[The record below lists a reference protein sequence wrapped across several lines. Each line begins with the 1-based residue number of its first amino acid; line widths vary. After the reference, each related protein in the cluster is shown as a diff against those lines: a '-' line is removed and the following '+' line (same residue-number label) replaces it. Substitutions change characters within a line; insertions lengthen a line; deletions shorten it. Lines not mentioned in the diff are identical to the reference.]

1 MTNKIAVDTNVMLY
15 GIDLDAPDK
24 LEIAVSLLDRSPV
37 ICSQNLSEFIN
48 VLLKRWKYPKEKI
61 GMIITEVLNTCELF
75 PNTQSTY
82 LKGVELANKYQFQL
96 FDAIIIASALESG
109 CDTLY
114 TEDLQHKQVVENKLA
129 IINPF
134 V

>member
-1 MTNKIAVDTNVMLY
+1 MTGKIAVDTNVMLY

-24 LEIAVSLLDRSPV
+24 LEIAVRLLDLAPV
-37 ICSQNLSEFIN
+37 ICSQNVSEFIN

-61 GMIITEVLNTCELF
+61 GMIITEVLNTCKLF
-75 PNTQSTY
+75 PNTYSTY
-82 LKGVELANKYQFQL
+82 LNAVDLANKYQFQI
-96 FDAIIIASALESG
+96 FDAIIVAAALEAG
-109 CDTLY
+109 CETLY
-114 TEDLQHKQVVENKLA
+114 SEDLQHKQVVEGKLT